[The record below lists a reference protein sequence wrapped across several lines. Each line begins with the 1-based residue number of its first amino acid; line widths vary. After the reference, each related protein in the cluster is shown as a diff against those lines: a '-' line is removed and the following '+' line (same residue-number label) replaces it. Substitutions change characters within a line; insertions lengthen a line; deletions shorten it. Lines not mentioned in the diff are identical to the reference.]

1 MPRTAH
7 LGQQQQQQAQQQLQP
22 KNANASLA
30 SVFNVVRNA
39 TRMNIRG
46 LGFKTPA
53 PALTLYPS
61 NTQPEERAQQCAPVD
76 DRFVGFAR
84 QLIISRQ
91 LDPPVYRG
99 ISDKPAIP
107 PERPRLKVVLD
118 IDECLVHSVF
128 PDDNEY
134 RQKEFRPQLHG
145 TKSRCES
152 FEMQMDDGQS
162 CIVNKRPGLDEF
174 LQTCCREFDTYAFTA
189 GLEIY
194 ATPLM
199 NHLDPDGLLKGRF
212 YRRDCTFRRGYYLKD
227 LETVSDDMS
236 RIVLVD
242 NNPVSFLFQP
252 ENGIPVTSFYD
263 DAADTEFESVLNV
276 LRSLQS
282 VDDVREPLGR
292 IFNLKAGL
300 RTARKQIFGSN

>member
-1 MPRTAH
+1 
-7 LGQQQQQQAQQQLQP
+7 
-22 KNANASLA
+22 
-30 SVFNVVRNA
+30 
-39 TRMNIRG
+39 MNIRG
-46 LGFKTPA
+46 MGFKTPA
-53 PALTLYPS
+53 SSLTLYPS
-61 NTQPEERAQQCAPVD
+61 NTQPEQRAASSAPVD
-76 DRFVGFAR
+76 DKFVGFAR
-84 QLIISRQ
+84 QLILSRQ
-91 LDPPVYRG
+91 MNPPVYRG
-99 ISDKPAIP
+99 ISNRPAI
-107 PERPRLKVVLD
+107 EGRPRLKVVLD

-145 TKSRCES
+145 SKSRCES
-152 FEMQMDDGQS
+152 FEMQMADGQS

-174 LQTCCREFDTYAFTA
+174 LRTCCREFDTYAFTA

-199 NHLDPDGLLKGRF
+199 DKLDPHGLFQGRF
-212 YRRDCTFRRGYYLKD
+212 YRKDCTFRRGYYLKD
-227 LETVSDDMS
+227 LETVSDNMS

-263 DAADTEFESVLNV
+263 DPADTEFESVLNV

-300 RTARKQIFGSN
+300 RTARKQIFGN